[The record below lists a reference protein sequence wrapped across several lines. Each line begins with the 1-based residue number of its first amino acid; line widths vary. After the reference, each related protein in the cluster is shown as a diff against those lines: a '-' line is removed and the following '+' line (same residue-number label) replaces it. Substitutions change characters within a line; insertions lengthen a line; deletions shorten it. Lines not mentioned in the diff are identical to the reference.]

1 MKIKKRLSLFLV
13 LAMVVSLLAV
23 IPVVAAEGNSSGM
36 EINKTATDNGD
47 GTYTIQ
53 LEAYATGNKVISQ
66 VKEDIPTDIV
76 LVLDQS
82 GSMEEPI
89 GEIEYTAYTNR
100 QNRNLY
106 SRRHNGGSSNLWHL
120 VDGRYYSVSVNMK
133 EVADYSPVSSSSN
146 SDLYSLTNNLYA
158 KVNNEYRK
166 VTVTRIP
173 NGSWYNRYYTYTYT
187 FADTNEVIAE
197 NIDANASTNFDGI
210 EGWYEYGADESKTTY
225 TYSYTDSNG
234 AVQTIETSVGAD
246 QSINTTLYQ
255 RRSNSNA
262 GDARIVALKEALRT
276 FVSSVNAK
284 AAGADGDLST
294 TNDNINHRIAFVGF
308 ARGTS
313 SNPYYLNTEVF
324 IGATQYGYGNS
335 AKNVYSSAFQS
346 MDTTAGQDNIRASIN
361 ALAAEGATRADLG
374 MEMAEGILDAN
385 PVASGTKRNRVVI
398 MFTDGAPNN
407 GSGFGTSVANSAISI
422 ADSIKADGVTVY
434 TVGVFSGADA
444 TSAGNS
450 NGTETEKC
458 NWFMQEVSSND
469 GKVQSP
475 SYYLSAGDAD
485 TLNSIFQQISNN
497 IESGGS
503 STTLGSETTIKDII
517 APSFTLPQ
525 GTTAEDISIQ
535 SYPCI
540 DVQKNNDGTYNYT
553 FDTTANNA
561 ADGAS
566 AVVDGDSISVSGFDF
581 AANYCGVNV
590 NADHTENVVGSKLVI
605 SFDVV
610 VKDGFLGG
618 NHVPTNTSA
627 GVYEN
632 KDAAEPVLVF
642 NRPDVDVAI
651 QDIAVTA
658 PDYNVYLLGD
668 ISGAELKAGASAKC
682 GNVTLDLAAENFGLE
697 SWQNEYVDIVVTYK
711 DKAGNEIA
719 DLNDLVDDTSYSVS
733 VTVSPKTE
741 GAATAKDGNAVGNV
755 NVFKPVLNYKDT
767 THYYG
772 DSAPANYNANVLP
785 TVWKHG
791 ETLAADVSMI
801 GTAPSTVETFN
812 PINANDLADNK
823 INSKSDIPVKVSNVM
838 IGDVDVTEH
847 VTYGHQNCMTGEELK
862 GGHFLLHVNTCQL
875 TITKKGGTDGEPYVF
890 NVYKDG
896 ELYTQASITGNGSV
910 TIYELPVGTYT
921 VEEDMG
927 WSWRFTSS
935 TDGEVILSA
944 ENTSG
949 EITCTNTSKIPW
961 WLNGFS
967 TVVKN
972 IFGVSQN

>member
-1 MKIKKRLSLFLV
+1 MKLKKRLSLFLV
-13 LAMVVSLLAV
+13 LALVVSLLAV
-23 IPVVAAEGNSSGM
+23 IPAVAAEGNSSGM
-36 EINKTATDNGD
+36 EINKTATDDGD

-53 LEAYATGNKVISQ
+53 LEAYATGSKVTTE
-66 VKEDIPTDIV
+66 VTEDIPTDII

-82 GSMEEPI
+82 GSMNDPMGSI
-89 GEIEYTAYTNR
+89 TYTKYRST
-100 QNRNLY
+100 QNSY
-106 SRRHNGGSSNLWHL
+106 YYQRRHNGGNANLWHV
-120 VDGRYYSVSVNMK
+120 VDGMYYSVSVELTQSDN
-133 EVADYSPVSSSSN
+133 DYSLATNHSN
-146 SDLYSLTNNLYA
+146 TNLYNNQNNLYQ
-158 KVNNEYRK
+158 KVGNEYKR
-166 VTVTRIP
+166 VTVEW
-173 NGSWYNRYYTYTYT
+173 SFSNRDIVYTYYVDGVSIGSSSGQNNS
-187 FADTNEVIAE
+187 A
-197 NIDANASTNFDGI
+197 NIGNLYILETVN
-210 EGWYEYGADESKTTY
+210 TY

-234 AVQTIETSVGAD
+234 VRQTIGTSTGAD
-246 QSINTTLYQ
+246 TNSGLTLYQ
-255 RRSNSNA
+255 RNVNSNG
-262 GDARIVALKEALRT
+262 GDPRIDALKTAVTT
-276 FVSSVNAK
+276 FVNSVNAK
-284 AAGADGDLST
+284 AAGADGELGTD
-294 TNDNINHRIAFVGF
+294 DDVNHRIAVVGF
-308 ARGTS
+308 AS
-313 SNPYYLNTEVF
+313 SSDYGNNTELLSIRGNNSGSVGVRYGS
-324 IGATQYGYGNS
+324 ITTQNY
-335 AKNVYSSAFQS
+335 KDVLQD
-346 MDTTAGQDNIRASIN
+346 MDTTAGQTMVNNAIN
-361 ALAAEGATRADLG
+361 ALATEGATEVNLG
-374 MEMAEGILDAN
+374 MEMAQNILANN
-385 PVASGTKRNRVVI
+385 PVGENEKRNRVVI
-398 MFTDGAPNN
+398 VFTDGAPTTF
-407 GSGFGTSVANSAISI
+407 SDFSKDVADKAIDASNT
-422 ADSIKADGVTVY
+422 IKNTYNATVY
-434 TVGVFSGADA
+434 SVGIFSGADA
-444 TSAGNS
+444 TSAGS
-450 NGTETEKC
+450 STGDDTQKC
-458 NWFMQEVSSND
+458 NWFMQSVSSNN
-469 GKVQSP
+469 GTPQNP
-475 SYYLSAGDAD
+475 SYYLSAADAE
-485 TLNSIFQQISNN
+485 TLNKIFQQISDN

-517 APSFTLPQ
+517 APSFTLPG
-525 GTTAEDISIQ
+525 GTTAKDISIQ
-535 SYPCI
+535 SYSCI
-540 DVQKNNDGTYNYT
+540 AVQKNNDGSYNYT
-553 FDTTANNA
+553 FDTTANDA

-590 NADHTENVVGSKLVI
+590 HADHTENVVGSKLVI

-618 NHVPTNTSA
+618 NQVPTNTSA

-668 ISGAELKAGASAKC
+668 ISGAALKAGASAKC
-682 GNVTLDLAAENFGLE
+682 GNVTLDLDAENFGLE
-697 SWQNEYVDIVVTYK
+697 SWQNEYVDIVVSYK

-719 DLNDLVDDTSYSVS
+719 DLNDLVDDTAYSVS

-785 TVWKHG
+785 TEWKHG
-791 ETLAADVSMI
+791 ETLDADVLMI

-812 PINANDLADNK
+812 PINANDLAGNK

-862 GGHFLLHVNTCQL
+862 GGHFLLHVNTCRL

-890 NVYKDG
+890 DVYKDG

-949 EITCTNTSKIPW
+949 EITCTNTSNIPW